1 MKSPDDH
8 IDNELRNALRNRF
21 DDFELQPGADLKK
34 NIFAQLRT
42 WQQEQAFQR
51 TLIVSLLFAILFTGT
66 LFYSSKQGIGG
77 KVVAAKATAVNSNAG
92 TTGQAISTLAK
103 KEESK
108 KIEIYAN
115 AKSLAVMKKRTGQ
128 APVRIVRN
136 KKAITNAGKAAYIEP
151 AENKPVE
158 PTVFSKTEYEVSQLA
173 RNEPVVEINNN
184 DNLVEKLQIA
194 EITYLNSL
202 PAHLNTPALAITDSI
217 AYFEAAPVKKPK
229 EGSEWTLLAG
239 VTPLQSFQILNI
251 LPNQGQLYRNFQF
264 PRSASFETLG
274 YKLNAGVGKNGL
286 QFLLSYGHYR
296 QSVSYEVAGNEFEIV
311 PNGSNAEARR
321 KYASISSERTLKL
334 AGLGI
339 RKQVVPS
346 APALRAF
353 YGVIGA
359 EFTREFTE
367 GKNMVWANAG
377 IGRQVRVGRNT
388 ALHIGPY
395 FEYGFTKLLN
405 AEGSFQVKP
414 YQVGLSIVLRNK
426 LVK

>member
-8 IDNELRNALRNRF
+8 IDDELRNALRNRF
-21 DDFELQPGADLKK
+21 DDFELQPGTELKK

-42 WQQEQAFQR
+42 WQHEQAFQR
-51 TLIVSLLFAILFTGT
+51 TLIASLLFAILFTGT

-77 KVVAAKATAVNSNAG
+77 RAVAAKATAVKEKAAATGKAVRTLAKVEVPNASKVNAG
-92 TTGQAISTLAK
+92 TEPLAAVK
-103 KEESK
+103 KETVQASLRIIREKLTVSNEDKEQNVEGAESK
-108 KIEIYAN
+108 LVEPATASNTFNDVSQITDN
-115 AKSLAVMKKRTGQ
+115 QFVAKSDD
-128 APVRIVRN
+128 N
-136 KKAITNAGKAAYIEP
+136 
-151 AENKPVE
+151 ENLGE
-158 PTVFSKTEYEVSQLA
+158 
-173 RNEPVVEINNN
+173 R
-184 DNLVEKLQIA
+184 LQITD
-194 EITYLNSL
+194 ISYLNSL
-202 PAHLNTPALAITDSI
+202 PAHWNSPALAITDSV
-217 AYFEAAPVKKPK
+217 AYFEAASGKRPK
-229 EGSEWTLLAG
+229 TGTEWTLLAG
-239 VTPLQSFQILNI
+239 VTPVQSFQILNI

-264 PRSASFETLG
+264 PRSASFESLG
-274 YKLNAGVGKNGL
+274 YKLNAGVEKNGL
-286 QFLLSYGHYR
+286 QFLVSYGHYR

-321 KYASISSERTLKL
+321 KYATVSSGRTLNL
-334 AGLGI
+334 VGLGI
-339 RKQVVPS
+339 RKQLVPR

-353 YGVIGA
+353 YAVAGA

-367 GKNMVWANAG
+367 GKNIVWANAG

-426 LVK
+426 LVR